1 MVAIIRVR
9 GDRSIRDYIN
19 PERGT
24 VSRELYVNPD
34 IFEQEMEQI
43 FQRCWLF
50 LGHESQLPNPGDFV
64 ISRMGAEEVILV
76 RDRKDN
82 QIRAFLNSCRHR
94 GMKVVRYDQGN
105 ALIFTCPFHAWT
117 YDTKGALVG
126 AGFQHSPEAYAGE
139 LRKSEWGLA
148 EVAQFK
154 NFHGSLWATWDP
166 KAPSFE
172 EYLGPFAESL
182 RHCLQSSDGVDGGLD
197 MFPPFQRHRLPTN
210 WKVPGFTSVTDLT
223 HTAMTHRSAAAAK
236 LHQDRGALGGR
247 DRQRNAAP
255 FPQSKYAIGDHN
267 LGHGGMCTLYHNPG
281 IPEYEDEWFESG
293 VDDYFRQAR
302 DRKAQLYTNRVM
314 APHGWG
320 GGHFAIFPSVMV
332 DSWRLRWWNPHSVG
346 VVERWTLSGVDKTA
360 PKHVRDAVRHY
371 SERFNGPVGFFESDD
386 MENWNY
392 VYPAS
397 QGARARKLD
406 YYFANGLGRG
416 EYNDRL
422 PGVVFNGSYTE
433 EAQRARFSRWLAFM
447 EAASWDDLY
456 PVSKQADHRIW

>member
-1 MVAIIRVR
+1 
-9 GDRSIRDYIN
+9 
-19 PERGT
+19 
-24 VSRELYVNPD
+24 
-34 IFEQEMEQI
+34 
-43 FQRCWLF
+43 
-50 LGHESQLPNPGDFV
+50 
-64 ISRMGAEEVILV
+64 
-76 RDRKDN
+76 
-82 QIRAFLNSCRHR
+82 
-94 GMKVVRYDQGN
+94 MKVVRYDQGN

-117 YDTKGALVG
+117 YDTTGRLVG
-126 AGFQHSPEAYAGE
+126 AGFQHSPEAYCGTLPKE
-139 LRKSEWGLA
+139 QWGLD

-154 NFHGSLWATWDP
+154 NFYGSLWATWDP

-182 RHCLQSSDGVDGGLD
+182 RHCLQASDGTDAGLD
-197 MFPPFQRHRLPTN
+197 MFTPFQRHRLPTN

-236 LHQDRGALGGR
+236 LHQDRGSKGGR
-247 DRQRNAAP
+247 DRARQATP

-267 LGHGGMCTLYHNPG
+267 LGHGGMCTLYHQPG
-281 IPEYEDEWFESG
+281 VPDYEEEWYEAG
-293 VDDYFRQAR
+293 VDDYFREATA
-302 DRKAQLYTNRVM
+302 RKAELLADKIM

-332 DSWRLRWWNPHSVG
+332 DSWRLRWWQPHSVG

-392 VYPAS
+392 VFPAS

-406 YYFANGLGRG
+406 YFFANGIRLGD
-416 EYNDRL
+416 YNDRL

-447 EAASWDDLY
+447 EATSWDDLY
-456 PVSKQADHRIW
+456 PVNKAADHRIW